1 MTNSF
6 ARLSVATALWL
17 GLIVMIAP
25 GAGCRSAN
33 SARDGTANQPLP
45 REIPANAFVAQWKAP
60 LELGRGNAINHLY
73 LRGDTLFVYTQANR
87 VYALS
92 AAGGQILWAAT
103 VADPRER
110 LQPPLVIKDLTII
123 PTSATL
129 ELFQGGKKLR
139 TIKLNFAVRS
149 PASGDG
155 DFIYI
160 GLDSANGGRLAK
172 LDITR
177 SYGNTVWELLT
188 RGGIAA
194 APVLFEKLVYAASE
208 DGMVHAVTEERS
220 AAWGLQNSA
229 FSTGAS
235 IVADLK
241 VDEFGVYVAC
251 GDSKLYCLDRSTGK
265 IKWQYYGGSP
275 LTATPAVTADS
286 VYQAA
291 PGAGVAAIDKTQGKF
306 NRAARWVVPNT
317 VQFLADDGTNIYL
330 RRRDGSIIGVDKKT
344 GQVQGRSN
352 RSDLVHFVTNTKT
365 PLIYCSASDGTVI
378 CARPV
383 LKAGVVGEM
392 VLNDMHQPLTLEQ

>member
-1 MTNSF
+1 M
-6 ARLSVATALWL
+6 L
-17 GLIVMIAP
+17 AP
-25 GAGCRSAN
+25 SAGCRSNRNDPHAAGAN
-33 SARDGTANQPLP
+33 GPMP

-60 LELGRGNAINHLY
+60 LELGRGNEINHLY
-73 LRGDTLFVYTQANR
+73 LRGETLFVYTQSNR

-103 VADPRER
+103 VSDPRER

-123 PTSATL
+123 PTSSTL
-129 ELFQGGKKLR
+129 ELFQRGKKLR

-149 PASGDG
+149 PAAGEG

-188 RGGIAA
+188 RGGISA
-194 APVLFEKLVYAASE
+194 APVLLEKLVYAASE
-208 DGMVHAVTEERS
+208 DGMVHAVTEERN
-220 AAWGLQNSA
+220 AAWGLANSA
-229 FSTGAS
+229 FTTGAT
-235 IVADLK
+235 INADLK

-275 LTATPAVTADS
+275 LVSTPAVTADS
-286 VYQAA
+286 VYQAV
-291 PGAGVAAIDKTQGKF
+291 PGAGVAAVDKTQGQF

-317 VQFLADDGTNIYL
+317 IQFLADDGTNVYL
-330 RRRDGSIIGVDKKT
+330 RRRDGSIIAVDKKT
-344 GQVQGRSN
+344 GAAKGRSN
-352 RSDLVHFVTNTKT
+352 RSDLVQFVTNTKT
-365 PLIYCSASDGTVI
+365 PLIYCAARDGTVI

-383 LKAGVVGEM
+383 LKPGVVGEM
-392 VLNDMHQPLTLEQ
+392 VLNTSTDARVESSSASLGG